1 MDPQSGLLA
10 SLWRLAP
17 VSMALAMAA
26 PVVAGVL
33 LLAQAWLMAQLIG
46 LAITTGL
53 ASGQASYLILVIV
66 ALMLLRAALSW
77 VGERAASWG
86 AENIKTQLRS
96 TLFTHLLA
104 QGPAATR
111 HLVAGELSSTLVDQV
126 DILDGFFIRYLP
138 SVIAAVFLPLA
149 FGIVLLP
156 VDWIVALLLLLTA
169 PLIPVFMALI
179 GMGAQA
185 ASRQHQTAMTRLSGY
200 FADRMRGALTLKLFG
215 RTDAEVA
222 RVRQASMDLSQKT
235 MVVLRLA
242 FLSSAVLELF
252 AALGV
257 AGVAVYVGLSYLGY
271 LGATA
276 GPSSLQAGLFCL
288 LLAPEVYSP
297 LRQFA
302 ANYHDRAA
310 ARAAME
316 QIQTVFGELPML
328 RKTSQ
333 AAARLAFAAA
343 GSVTPA
349 AKPDDARALSGRVGD
364 AAAVFD
370 VRGLVV
376 MAGGSSQAVLR
387 DVSVSIKQGQHIA
400 LMGSSGSGKTTLLQA
415 LTGMRAKAGG
425 EVLYNGVP
433 LADRQILSL
442 PDGVVLSSQQPFFM
456 AATVADNLK
465 LAAPAASDAQLWA
478 ALAQADMDAAICA
491 LPLGLSTPLHAG
503 GYGLSGGQLQRLALA
518 RVFLSQARVLL
529 LDEPTAHLDDASR
542 DHVISAL
549 LAFSADRTLLL
560 ATHDPDVARRLD
572 CTWRLQDQQ
581 VLT

>member
-1 MDPQSGLLA
+1 
-10 SLWRLAP
+10 
-17 VSMALAMAA
+17 MALAMVA
-26 PVVAGVL
+26 PVLAGML
-33 LLAQAWLMAQLIG
+33 LLVQAWLMAQLIG
-46 LAITTGL
+46 VAVTTGL
-53 ASGQASYLILVIV
+53 ASGQASYLVLSIV
-66 ALMLLRAALSW
+66 ALMLLRAAINWL
-77 VGERAASWG
+77 GERAASWG

-96 TLFTHLLA
+96 TLFTHLLE

-111 HLVAGELSSTLVDQV
+111 HVVAGELSSTLVDQIDV
-126 DILDGFFIRYLP
+126 LDGFFIRYLP
-138 SVIAAVFLPLA
+138 SAIAAVFLPLA

-179 GMGAQA
+179 GLGAQA

-215 RTDAEVA
+215 RTEAEVA
-222 RVRQASMDLSQKT
+222 RVHQASLDLSQKT
-235 MVVLRLA
+235 MAVLRLA

-276 GPSSLQAGLFCL
+276 GPASLQAGLFCL

-316 QIQTVFGELPML
+316 QLLAVFGELPLL
-328 RKTSQ
+328 RKTES
-333 AAARLAFAAA
+333 AGTCLAFADKGAA
-343 GSVTPA
+343 TSA
-349 AKPDDARALSGRVGD
+349 AMPDRAMTISEHAGD
-364 AAAVFD
+364 AAVFD
-370 VRGLVV
+370 VRGLVI
-376 MAGGSSQAVLR
+376 MASSRSQAVLR
-387 DVSVSIKQGQHIA
+387 DVSLSIQQGQKIA

-415 LTGMRAKAGG
+415 LTGMRSRAAGK
-425 EVLYNGVP
+425 VFYDGVP

-465 LAAPAASDAQLWA
+465 LAAPMASDTQLWT
-478 ALAQADMDAAICA
+478 ALAQADMDTVIRA
-491 LPLGLSTPLHAG
+491 LPLGLSSPLQAG
-503 GYGLSGGQLQRLALA
+503 GYGMSGGQLQRLGLA

-529 LDEPTAHLDDASR
+529 LDEPTAHLDGDSR
-542 DHVISAL
+542 DRVITAL

-560 ATHDPDVARRLD
+560 ATHDPEVAQRMD
-572 CTWRLQDQQ
+572 CIWCLQNQQ